1 MATFLELAQKVGS
14 DSGTVQ
20 GNQPTTVAVT
30 NDRLRKIVRWTNDAY
45 RQIQNAHRAWLWLQ
59 GEFEGDTTAGVARYT
74 GAALNADRLAEWGDR
89 ESVTLFDPAVGPA
102 NEGPLIYRDWLDFY
116 RNVLRGAQTPGRPRY
131 FSVSPAGEL
140 VLAPT
145 PDRAFTVRGLYRKA
159 PQTLALDDDVPDM
172 PAHFH
177 DCIVEAAVIML
188 STHDEAAPNLT
199 LWQLRAIRGFSQL
212 EREQLPTITMAGPL
226 C

>member
-1 MATFLELAQKVGS
+1 M
-14 DSGTVQ
+14 
-20 GNQPTTVAVT
+20 
-30 NDRLRKIVRWTNDAY
+30 
-45 RQIQNAHRAWLWLQ
+45 
-59 GEFEGDTTAGVARYT
+59 
-74 GAALNADRLAEWGDR
+74 
-89 ESVTLFDPAVGPA
+89 
-102 NEGPLIYRDWLDFY
+102 
-116 RNVLRGAQTPGRPRY
+116 
-131 FSVSPAGEL
+131 
-140 VLAPT
+140 
-145 PDRAFTVRGLYRKA
+145 RGLYRKA